1 MSNPTPPLVPLPDDD
16 HGDVPTREVDG
27 DETLDTDI
35 DDALVDSAEADR
47 AASTEGADDTD
58 DLR

>member
-16 HGDVPTREVDG
+16 HGDIPTLEVDG

-47 AASTEGADDTD
+47 AASTGDVDEADD
-58 DLR
+58 LH

>member
-1 MSNPTPPLVPLPDDD
+1 MSKPTPPLVPLPDDD
-16 HGDVPTREVDG
+16 HCDVPTREVDG

>member
-47 AASTEGADDTD
+47 AASTEDADDTD